1 MKKLLVTGASGFLG
15 WNICRDARK
24 EWSIFG
30 TVFSNPVE
38 IAGVNIIKIDLTD
51 YKAFKI
57 LFNKIRPDAVIHT
70 AAAANPNY
78 CQDNRED
85 AHTINVEATINIA
98 GLCCDCNIPLAFTST
113 DLVFDGL
120 NAPYKED
127 DPVSPVNVYG
137 EQKVMAEEGV
147 IKTYPS
153 AAVCRMPLMFG
164 KSETS
169 PVFFQTMVA
178 ALKEGEELRLFVD
191 EYRTPVSGKDA
202 AEGLFLALKEVHG
215 LIHLGGRERIS
226 RYNFGLLVMDVL
238 GVSEARLERCR
249 QAEMIMAAPRPA
261 DISLDSSKAFALGFN
276 PLTLREEVRRL
287 IKEEIL

>member
-1 MKKLLVTGASGFLG
+1 
-15 WNICRDARK
+15 
-24 EWSIFG
+24 
-30 TVFSNPVE
+30 
-38 IAGVNIIKIDLTD
+38 
-51 YKAFKI
+51 
-57 LFNKIRPDAVIHT
+57 
-70 AAAANPNY
+70 
-78 CQDNRED
+78 
-85 AHTINVEATINIA
+85 
-98 GLCCDCNIPLAFTST
+98 
-113 DLVFDGL
+113 
-120 NAPYKED
+120 
-127 DPVSPVNVYG
+127 
-137 EQKVMAEEGV
+137 
-147 IKTYPS
+147 
-153 AAVCRMPLMFG
+153 MFG

-191 EYRTPVSGKDA
+191 EYRTPVSGKHA